1 MFATNLV
8 KAARSSSLSSQGLL
22 SYTSSLIFSLQN
34 KLLSF
39 CFLLLQDLDV
49 CMDFVDSGVRI
60 VKMLLR

>member
-8 KAARSSSLSSQGLL
+8 KAAQSSPLSSQGLL
-22 SYTSSLIFSLQN
+22 RYTSSVIFSLQN

-49 CMDFVDSGVRI
+49 CVDFVDSGVRI
-60 VKMLLR
+60 VKMLLG